1 MFAVIRTGGKQYKVK
16 EGDVLEVERLE
27 AEKDQKVTFKD
38 ILLVDDEKT
47 TWIGNPALDN
57 TRVQAV
63 VLDNFKDEKIIIFKK
78 KRRKQYKRTLGHRQ
92 ALTRVKIEKIV
103 VGKEAIAKPKPAEE
117 EAKPA
122 PKAKASA
129 TKPAVS
135 KKAPPKKV
143 GPSAVKPKP
152 GTKAKPDKAAAK
164 KTAEKMAREAKAVPK
179 SEKTESAPTIK
190 KAKPKAA
197 RTKTKTKES

>member
-27 AEKDQKVTFKD
+27 VKKDQKVTFED

-47 TWIGNPALDN
+47 TWIGNPILGN

-92 ALTRVKIEKIV
+92 ALTRVKIEKIL
-103 VGKEAIAKPKPAEE
+103 VGKEAVAKPKPAEKPVA
-117 EAKPA
+117 AKPA
-122 PKAKASA
+122 PPKRTKPKAAGPRKTPAKKPAKGATAVKAKVAPKSA
-129 TKPAVS
+129 KVKS
-135 KKAPPKKV
+135 APPKKKTV
-143 GPSAVKPKP
+143 A
-152 GTKAKPDKAAAK
+152 KAAK
-164 KTAEKMAREAKAVPK
+164 SKTQ
-179 SEKTESAPTIK
+179 
-190 KAKPKAA
+190 
-197 RTKTKTKES
+197 TKES